1 MPFFMPQECIPSEIL
16 PTVPGSGAAGSLSI
30 FLPIS
35 VPCGSFLKLLLL
47 ELEGDGHVL
56 RIFFLATAYQCL
68 MNWVILVV
76 GGNS

>member
-35 VPCGSFLKLLLL
+35 VLCGSFLKLLLL

-56 RIFFLATAYQCL
+56 RIFFPGKSISVLNELGHFGCRRQ
-68 MNWVILVV
+68 
-76 GGNS
+76 